1 MRKATSI
8 RRASAGI
15 PKMSRAQSCKRL
27 ALLAVTSAMF
37 AGCSPPKHDDDE
49 PEAKP
54 NAMEEEFR
62 KQSKPTIP
70 VVAPGTPEAAPGT
83 SAATAA
89 PSQWSQ
95 STIYPIPVRPWLPPA
110 DTLENVRTLPG
121 DIRITTSAPSLLMD
135 TPLPPPN
142 VIAPDRLAL
151 PAPALAQTP
160 SPDLALVTVFV
171 ATSPAPEMRG
181 RQPAWDRPQ
190 ITTDPTLEM
199 SRALPLDP
207 PIGLRETTPSFVRV
221 NLPAPVAQNIL
232 ANLGTPAPEIVAPIA
247 PIAPIAPFTHP
258 TIPPLEVPAQK

>member
-8 RRASAGI
+8 RRAIDGI
-15 PKMSRAQSCKRL
+15 HWMFRASSCKRL
-27 ALLAVTSAMF
+27 ALLALTSVVF
-37 AGCSPPKHDDDE
+37 AGCTKPQSEDDDE

-62 KQSKPTIP
+62 KQSKPTIL

-83 SAATAA
+83 TAAAA

-95 STIYPIPVRPWLPPA
+95 SAIYPMPVRPWLPPA

-135 TPLPPPN
+135 TPLPPLN
-142 VIAPDRLAL
+142 VSVSDRLML
-151 PAPALAQTP
+151 PAPALAQAP
-160 SPDLALVTVFV
+160 SPDPTLVTVFV

-181 RQPAWDRPQ
+181 RQPAWDRPHLAA
-190 ITTDPTLEM
+190 DPTLEM

-207 PIGLRETTPSFVRV
+207 PIGLRETTPPFVCV
-221 NLPAPVAQNIL
+221 NLPAPAAQNLL
-232 ANLGTPAPEIVAPIA
+232 ASLGAPAPEIVAPIA
-247 PIAPIAPFTHP
+247 PDTR
-258 TIPPLEVPAQK
+258 PATSLLAH

>member
-1 MRKATSI
+1 MRKATFI
-8 RRASAGI
+8 RRATVGI
-15 PKMSRAQSCKRL
+15 RQIFRASSCKRL
-27 ALLAVTSAMF
+27 ALLALTSVVF
-37 AGCSPPKHDDDE
+37 AGCTKPQSEDDDE

-70 VVAPGTPEAAPGT
+70 VVAPGATEASPGAP
-83 SAATAA
+83 AAAA

-95 STIYPIPVRPWLPPA
+95 STIYPMSVRPWLPPA

-142 VIAPDRLAL
+142 VSAPDRLAL

-190 ITTDPTLEM
+190 STTDPTLEM
-199 SRALPLDP
+199 ARALPLDP
-207 PIGLRETTPSFVRV
+207 PSGLRETTPSFVRV

-232 ANLGTPAPEIVAPIA
+232 TNLGTPAPEIVAPIA
-247 PIAPIAPFTHP
+247 PDTR
-258 TIPPLEVPAQK
+258 PATSLLAR